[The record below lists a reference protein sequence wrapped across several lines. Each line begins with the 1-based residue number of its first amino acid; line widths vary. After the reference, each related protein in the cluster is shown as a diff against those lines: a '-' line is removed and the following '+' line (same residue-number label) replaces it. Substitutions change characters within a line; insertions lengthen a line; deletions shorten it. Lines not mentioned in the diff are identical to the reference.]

1 MVVYE
6 SLSMDCEKLAWASTH
21 NDECVESVDDDDE
34 EQLEVDCCCAT
45 CCEELGGRSLFENCE
60 RGFL

>member
-1 MVVYE
+1 
-6 SLSMDCEKLAWASTH
+6 MDCEKLAWASTH